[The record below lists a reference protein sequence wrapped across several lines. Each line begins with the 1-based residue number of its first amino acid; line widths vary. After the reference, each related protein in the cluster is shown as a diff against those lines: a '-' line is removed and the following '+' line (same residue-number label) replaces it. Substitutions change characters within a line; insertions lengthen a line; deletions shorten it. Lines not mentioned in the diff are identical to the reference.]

1 MSIDPKLQAVLKEVS
16 STLEQ
21 SWKGEM
27 GEDLRPWLNFA
38 GIAKVGKFDFDGL
51 FGRSVPPAKP
61 GLFDRKKLSDDYA
74 KARRNPES
82 LSRDVW
88 IPKASSDWLA
98 GFQREQMMRTRSRIR
113 FVAHAAVR
121 YKANSAAEGPLTVN
135 LLSWLTRLETVKTE
149 ET

>member
-27 GEDLRPWLNFA
+27 GEDLRPWLNFS
-38 GIAKVGKFDFDGL
+38 GITESGKFDFDAL
-51 FGRSVPPAKP
+51 
-61 GLFDRKKLSDDYA
+61 LDIFDRKKLSDDYA
-74 KARRNPES
+74 KARSNPES

-98 GFQREQMMRTRSRIR
+98 GFQRDHMMRTRSRIR

-121 YKANSAAEGPLTVN
+121 YKANSTAEGPLTVN

-149 ET
+149 ES